1 LRFLLLGIRIAA
13 ITATASAV
21 EIKTPF
27 SKKDLRYP
35 PVFYILGPLSVT
47 QHLMK
52 GTERVE
58 DPKKIFGEFVRNAR
72 IKAGFSLR
80 AGARQIGFAPE
91 YLSRVEAGTN
101 TPSPKMIAAMSKEFN
116 VPVDRLVELL
126 PHTRAGVHGHVMERR
141 PDLRAL
147 YRVASTL
154 DPSEVDD
161 FLRKFLREKRNLQD
175 DQVEELLRDLKD
187 ELPRLRRGS
196 EGLFAAEVRPPVLS
210 RQRITEI
217 AEQFL
222 ARHGLTR
229 STYVPPTP
237 IERLV
242 ELEPD
247 IRLRVRSLDRKTN
260 GKPYVLGLSRWDA
273 DGNKEIVL
281 NTLLVESED
290 ETSEHRMLF
299 TLGHELFHALRHL
312 PLITAAMRI
321 RGECCRVSISDL
333 SLSNN
338 KKKTAAQRAIQAWQ
352 NSTSPPRKLFTAEDW
367 REWQSQTFS
376 AAVLMPSWA
385 VKKEFTNRTQR
396 EALKSNDNVNSKKL
410 ALAIATETVF
420 GSEVFEK
427 PLNQLFKVS
436 AQAMAIRLLTLKLVM

>member
-1 LRFLLLGIRIAA
+1 LR
-13 ITATASAV
+13 
-21 EIKTPF
+21 
-27 SKKDLRYP
+27 KKSL
-35 PVFYILGPLSVT
+35 FYILGALSVT
-47 QHLMK
+47 QHLIK

-58 DPKKIFGEFVRNAR
+58 DQKKTFGEFVRNAR
-72 IKAGFSLR
+72 IKAGFTLR

-101 TPSPKMIAAMSKEFN
+101 TPSPKMIAAISKEFS
-116 VPVDRLVELL
+116 VPVDKLIELL
-126 PHTRAGVHGHVMERR
+126 PHKREGVHGHGLEQR

-154 DPSEVDD
+154 DPNEVDD

-175 DQVEELLRDLKD
+175 GEVEELLRNLKD

-196 EGLFAAEVRPPVLS
+196 EGLFAANVRPPVLS
-210 RQRITEI
+210 RRRITEI

-222 ARHGLTR
+222 AKHGLTS

-242 ELEPD
+242 EFEPD
-247 IRLRVRSLDRKTN
+247 IRLRVGRLDRKIN
-260 GKPYVLGLSRWDA
+260 GKPYVLGLSRWDS

-281 NTLLVESED
+281 NAQLVESED

-312 PLITAAMRI
+312 PLITGAMRI
-321 RGECCRVSISDL
+321 RGECCRMSIPDL
-333 SLSNN
+333 SLSHN
-338 KKKTAAQRAIQAWQ
+338 KKTAAQRATEAWQ
-352 NSTSPPRKLFTAEDW
+352 HSTSPPRKLFTAEDW
-367 REWQSQTFS
+367 REWQSQTFA

-385 VKKEFTNRTQR
+385 VKREFTSRTQM
-396 EALKSNDNVNSKKL
+396 AGMKSSDEVTPKEL
-410 ALAIATETVF
+410 AFMVATGKVF
-420 GSEVFEK
+420 GSRVFEK
-427 PLNQLFKVS
+427 SLNQLFKVS
-436 AQAMAIRLLTLKLVM
+436 GNGDSSLDAEAGCVSREGIDEKR